1 MTTMKTSPKLYSLTT
16 GYSRLF
22 IDLITVFFLV
32 PFASFDRNLNLLVSF
47 VFLITLLLGL
57 NTLAFPKR
65 IILLFRCLAALGFIA
80 DIIVF
85 PNAPYLTEVS
95 SLISHSFYSIFIFLV
110 IITISSRIYNEE
122 RVNLDVIRG
131 GICIYLLLGI
141 LWFFLYQVIMFFDP
155 NALSIPEGVSH
166 SALFYFSFTT
176 LTTLGYGDILPNNA
190 FAMTLTNA
198 EALVGQIYPAV
209 VIAKLVSLYNIKS
222 N

>member
-1 MTTMKTSPKLYSLTT
+1 MTRMKTSQTIYSTTT

-22 IDLITVFFLV
+22 IDLIIVFFLV
-32 PFASFDRNLNLLVSF
+32 PFASLDRNLNLLVSF

-57 NTLAFPKR
+57 NTLALPKK
-65 IILLFRCLAALGFIA
+65 IIFLFRCLATLGFIA

-85 PNAPYLTEVS
+85 PNSVYLTEVS
-95 SLISHSFYSIFIFLV
+95 SLISHSFYSIFILLV

-122 RVNLDVIRG
+122 KVNLDVIRG

-141 LWFFLYQVIMFFDP
+141 LWFFLYQIIMFFDT

-209 VIAKLVSLYNIKS
+209 VIAKLVSLYNVKS
-222 N
+222 K

>member
-1 MTTMKTSPKLYSLTT
+1 MKTSPKLYSVTT

-22 IDLITVFFLV
+22 LDLIIVFFLV
-32 PFASFDRNLNLLVSF
+32 PFASFNRNLNLLVSL

-57 NTLAFPKR
+57 NTLAFPKKV
-65 IILLFRCLAALGFIA
+65 IILFRCLAALGFIA

-85 PNAPYLTEVS
+85 PNSVYLTEVS
-95 SLISHSFYSIFIFLV
+95 SLISHSFYSIFISLV
-110 IITISSRIYNEE
+110 IMAIGSRIYQEE
-122 RVNLDVIRG
+122 KVNLDVIRG

-141 LWFFLYQVIMFFDP
+141 FWFFLYQIIMFFDP

-166 SALFYFSFTT
+166 SSLFYFSFTT
-176 LTTLGYGDILPNNA
+176 LTTLGYGDITPNNA

-209 VIAKLVSLYNIKS
+209 VIAKLVSLYTAD
-222 N
+222 

>member
-1 MTTMKTSPKLYSLTT
+1 MIKTSPKLYSITT

-22 IDLITVFFLV
+22 IDLIVVFFLV
-32 PFASFDRNLNLLVSF
+32 PFASFSRNFNLLVSL

-57 NTLAFPKR
+57 NTLAFPKK
-65 IILLFRCLAALGFIA
+65 IIYLFRFIAALGFIA

-85 PNAPYLTEVS
+85 PDSVYLTELS
-95 SLISHSFYSIFIFLV
+95 SFISHSFYSIFILLV
-110 IITISSRIYNEE
+110 TMAIASRIYQEE
-122 RVNLDVIRG
+122 KVNLDVIRG

-141 LWFFLYQVIMFFDP
+141 FWFFLYQIIVFFDP
-155 NALSIPEGVSH
+155 NALSIPEGVGH
-166 SALFYFSFTT
+166 SSLFYFSFTT

-209 VIAKLVSLYNIKS
+209 VIAKLVSLYNIESK
-222 N
+222 